1 VPAMWQRLTKPDLL
15 VFLDASYETCTRR
28 RRLTWDR
35 WEYEEQLRRLEH
47 ASLHA
52 DLHVETDRLT
62 PDEVQRAVLSGL
74 GLESGRRTG
83 V

>member
-28 RRLTWDR
+28 RQLNWDR
-35 WEYEEQLRRLEH
+35 WEYEEQLRRLGH
-47 ASLHA
+47 AYANA

-62 PDEVQRAVLSGL
+62 PDEVQRTVLIGL
-74 GLESGRRTG
+74 GLEPGRRTG

>member
-15 VFLDASYETCTRR
+15 VFLDASYETCTKRR
-28 RRLTWDR
+28 TLNWDR

-52 DLHVETDRLT
+52 DLHVETDRLA

-74 GLESGRRTG
+74 GLEP
-83 V
+83 